1 MIIHVCFPP
10 KKKIVKP
17 NRCFKRQLI
26 VISNQNIWK
35 SKLLNFN
42 LLIVLHFLSNKY
54 NKGYDYESMNSNVL
68 FSHFPD
74 HHYLAIQIFVCSVK
88 LFSLEGHWT
97 PQVINLINKDNIQL
111 WESISDAKRWGASLS
126 QSAGLNFN
134 EAKRNHVQ
142 QQFYGAT
149 GLSNQH
155 KNLRLH
161 VFSCQHELRLFND
174 ISVS

>member
-68 FSHFPD
+68 FSHFPSY
-74 HHYLAIQIFVCSVK
+74 HYLAIQIFNM
-88 LFSLEGHWT
+88 FSEVVFTG
-97 PQVINLINKDNIQL
+97 
-111 WESISDAKRWGASLS
+111 RSLD
-126 QSAGLNFN
+126 
-134 EAKRNHVQ
+134 
-142 QQFYGAT
+142 T
-149 GLSNQH
+149 TSNQLD
-155 KNLRLH
+155 K
-161 VFSCQHELRLFND
+161 
-174 ISVS
+174 